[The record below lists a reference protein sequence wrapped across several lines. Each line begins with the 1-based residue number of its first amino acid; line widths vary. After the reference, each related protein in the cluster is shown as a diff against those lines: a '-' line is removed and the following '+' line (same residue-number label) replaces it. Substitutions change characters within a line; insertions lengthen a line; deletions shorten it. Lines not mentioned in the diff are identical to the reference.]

1 MILVVGSTGRLGGM
15 VTRQL
20 LERDDGD
27 DVRVLVRSPD
37 TVQPDHGGA
46 VQPVLG
52 DLKDPDS
59 LLRACE
65 GVDTVVTTANSA
77 SRGGADT
84 VESVDR
90 YGNRNLIQAAARAG
104 VRRFVFVSALGAAP
118 GSPVPFL
125 AAKGETEERLRA
137 TDMNW
142 TVLEPDA
149 FMDVWVPAVVG
160 GPALRG
166 DPVVLVGEGDRRH
179 SMIAVRDVA
188 AFTVACLDHPAA
200 ERETIPLGGP
210 EAVSWRDVVR
220 TFSEALGREVDV
232 RTVPPGEGVPGLPA
246 AMNELVTGLETYDS
260 VLDMAVIS
268 ATFGV
273 RQTSLR
279 DFVDHFVRSAAGSGG
294 R

>member
-1 MILVVGSTGRLGGM
+1 MILVVGSTGLLGGI
-15 VTRQL
+15 VTREL
-20 LERDDGD
+20 LERDGGES
-27 DVRVLVRSPD
+27 VRVLVRSQDDALPGHAG
-37 TVQPDHGGA
+37 TVQR
-46 VQPVLG
+46 VRG

-65 GVDTVVTTANSA
+65 DVDTVVTTANSV
-77 SRGGADT
+77 SRGGEDT

-90 YGNRNLIQAAARAG
+90 HGNRHLIEAAVRAG
-104 VRRFVFVSALGAAP
+104 VRRFVFVSALGASP

-125 AAKGETEERLRA
+125 AAKGETEELLRA

-142 TVLEPDA
+142 TILEPDA

-166 DPVVLVGEGDRRH
+166 DPVVLVGEGSRRH

-210 EAVSWRDVVR
+210 EAISWRDVVGH
-220 TFSEALGREVDV
+220 FSDALGRELEV
-232 RTVPPGEGVPGLPA
+232 RTVPLGEGVPGLPPP
-246 AMNELVTGLETYDS
+246 MQQLVTGLETYDS
-260 VLDMAVIS
+260 VLDMEVIS

-279 DFVDHFVRSAAGSGG
+279 DFVDHFVRAAA
-294 R
+294 

>member
-1 MILVVGSTGRLGGM
+1 MRRDPMILVVGSTGLLGGSI
-15 VTRQL
+15 TRLL
-20 LERDDGD
+20 LERDGGDG
-27 DVRVLVRSPD
+27 VRVLVRSEEAWRGQGG
-37 TVQPDHGGA
+37 TVER
-46 VQPVLG
+46 VRG
-52 DLKDPDS
+52 DLKDADS
-59 LLRACE
+59 LVRACE
-65 GVDTVVTTANSA
+65 NVDTVVTTANSA
-77 SRGGADT
+77 RRGGDDT

-90 YGNRNLIQAAARAG
+90 RGNHDLIEAAAHAG
-104 VRRFVFVSALGAAP
+104 VRRFVFVSVLGASP
-118 GSPVPFL
+118 DNPVPFV
-125 AAKGETEERLRA
+125 AAKGETEELLRG

-142 TVLEPDA
+142 TILEPDA

-166 DPVVLVGEGDRRH
+166 DPVVLVGEGNRRH

-220 TFSEALGREVDV
+220 TFGDALGREVDV
-232 RTVPPGEGVPGLPA
+232 RTVPPGDPVPGLPDV
-246 AMNELVTGLETYDS
+246 MVQIVTGMETYDS
-260 VLDMAVIS
+260 VLDMNVIT

-279 DFVDHFVRSAAGSGG
+279 EFVDGFVAAA